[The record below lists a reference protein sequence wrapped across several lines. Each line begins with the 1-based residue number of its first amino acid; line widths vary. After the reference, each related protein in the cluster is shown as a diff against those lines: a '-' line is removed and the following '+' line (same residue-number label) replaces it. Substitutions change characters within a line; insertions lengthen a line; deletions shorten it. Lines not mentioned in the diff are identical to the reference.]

1 MGTKATDYL
10 HLTEDKH
17 QQALYRLAAVGQ
29 YLYDTMA
36 GDEDSDRPEPM
47 PAMAMEC
54 VRKAQRQIDLAIKHG
69 QRTRRRCLGGD
80 LKLVEWPY
88 DEPSPSRPASR
99 ERQAD
104 ES

>member
-36 GDEDSDRPEPM
+36 GDADSDRSEPM

-54 VRKAQRQIDLAIKHG
+54 VREAQRQIDLAIKHG

-80 LKLVEWPY
+80 LKLVERPY
-88 DEPSPSRPASR
+88 NEVATPRKQAER
-99 ERQAD
+99 EDA
-104 ES
+104 

>member
-1 MGTKATDYL
+1 
-10 HLTEDKH
+10 
-17 QQALYRLAAVGQ
+17 
-29 YLYDTMA
+29 
-36 GDEDSDRPEPM
+36 
-47 PAMAMEC
+47 